1 MSLRSPLARARGLG
15 AAHNGTHHWWVQRLT
30 SIALAPLMLWLAFSF
45 VSLATADHAAA
56 TAWLRSPINAI
67 LMLALIAT
75 LFHHM
80 QLGLQV
86 VIEDYV
92 HSHTGKFMTLI
103 AVKYGTALLAIA
115 STAMLWWQRARSR
128 THLRDLEAHLLDDIG
143 MSPEQRDREVHK
155 PFWVR

>member
-1 MSLRSPLARARGLG
+1 MNLRSPLARARGLG

-30 SIALAPLMLWLAFSF
+30 SIALAPLMLWIAYSF
-45 VSLATADHAAA
+45 ISLATADHATAS
-56 TAWLRSPINAI
+56 AWLRSPINAI

-92 HSHTGKFMTLI
+92 HSPASKFVTLI
-103 AVKYGTALLAIA
+103 TMKFGTILLAIGA
-115 STAMLWWQRARSR
+115 AFAVLKVAF
-128 THLRDLEAHLLDDIG
+128 G
-143 MSPEQRDREVHK
+143 
-155 PFWVR
+155 